1 MCLKSTRAY
10 LYLLFDEKT
19 GILHGQSWIGSFGC
33 TTVSFFWW
41 CHMMGSNSESATG
54 RLTMGH
60 VFFSFSYHIN
70 SVFIQWITVNTRTK
84 QVYWDCLQI
93 IFQLYSMGIMPLH
106 VRALMINQPEWR
118 FTWWYQFIRL
128 SMIYGGLTS
137 TKRDGTDVNCPGS
150 DCWGTRIPHLAGF
163 GESQKLFSETSHR
176 IHVMVYVYIPTFTMK
191 MNQREVNIPYVDGM
205 GLESVAHKLCGMSE
219 SLFCGKVWH

>member
-1 MCLKSTRAY
+1 MNRQLRVHYC
-10 LYLLFDEKT
+10 
-19 GILHGQSWIGSFGC
+19 I
-33 TTVSFFWW
+33 FFWW
-41 CHMMGSNSESATG
+41 CRMMGSNSESATG

-118 FTWWYQFIRL
+118 FTWWYQFYSSLDDLRWVNINQR
-128 SMIYGGLTS
+128 G
-137 TKRDGTDVNCPGS
+137 RDGRQLSRKRLLGDKNTSLGRP
-150 DCWGTRIPHLAGF
+150 WRLRRI
-163 GESQKLFSETSHR
+163 SEIVFR
-176 IHVMVYVYIPTFTMK
+176 
-191 MNQREVNIPYVDGM
+191 
-205 GLESVAHKLCGMSE
+205 
-219 SLFCGKVWH
+219 SLP